1 MLSGI
6 SELLQEQTAQ
16 NFLMFSPFILI
27 VILAALGLAS
37 LILLW
42 TKGKRLEALS
52 LFNSFLLTIIIVLI
66 ISLH

>member
-1 MLSGI
+1 
-6 SELLQEQTAQ
+6 
-16 NFLMFSPFILI
+16 MFSPFILI